1 MGLAKLMK
9 ATIILPRIETQDA
22 ISRLADLE
30 WFHPLQNPSEH
41 VNPYYDDLLT
51 KAQRLYQDIDEVVKS
66 LGIPQE
72 TGVMATMF
80 KGAPK
85 GKYDYSADD
94 IQDFIADL
102 EDRSKQILE
111 GPKKLLEE
119 RSKIERQLEEYRNIE
134 AVIGMASTLNL
145 NLDAFRKLR
154 DFFAGL
160 FVIDSKDESEIRKSL
175 EDLAIYSTKLN
186 ENKTSLTVIGSSED
200 SERVLK
206 VLRSFGVNPIQ
217 IPTNMPQNPN
227 EAYSLAKA
235 KVKELET
242 RSEQLDKE
250 LKKIKQSMLTK
261 LLSLQ
266 EATRVAKDALEIT
279 RKPGGTKNFAVI
291 EGYIPH
297 EMEPKFKKLTSNYV
311 SIIEDVNHMVDN
323 NNNNSHH
330 GEGDKQEP
338 IPTLI
343 TNKKYIQNFRVITE
357 TQGLPRYGEIDPTP
371 IIAFVWPTFYGLM
384 FADLGHGLLLFGLG
398 MLFRYRGNGRLRV
411 WGTLIAAS
419 GLAAAIGGLATG
431 EAFGFHFEEIAV
443 LAPLKEIPVL
453 GNIIGLLSVSELTFE
468 QVLKILE
475 VSVAIGVVHLL
486 MAFFLRLRID
496 LKEVNK
502 LMVYTHDIPAII
514 MYLAVVSLILA
525 AIGAQYDIIGMF
537 LSWDHNEPV
546 PWLTVLFGDWVTVNL
561 VAKAMPPVI
570 IACIA
575 VMIIGGM
582 KEQKQAIA
590 HGREPEGGGIVGLVV
605 ETVMVR
611 TIEMLANTIS
621 YSRLGIML
629 LVHTALLVTVIDA
642 YESGAGL
649 AILIGGNIGIMM
661 IEGLIVYIQ
670 TIRLHLYEWFPKWYK
685 SDGVQ
690 FKRLV
695 PQMLYTNLV
704 WNHDDVNKNN
714 KKKAMKTTTSPTP
727 PPTATTAATTT

>member
-22 ISRLADLE
+22 VSRLAALE
-30 WFHPLQNPSEH
+30 WFHSIHNASEH
-41 VNPYYDDLLT
+41 INPYYDDLLT
-51 KAQRLYQDIDEVVKS
+51 KAQRLYQEIDEVVKM

-85 GKYDYSADD
+85 GRHDYAAED
-94 IQDFIADL
+94 IQGFIADL
-102 EDRSKQILE
+102 EDRSNQLLE

-119 RSKIERQLEEYRNIE
+119 RNKIERQLEEYRNLE
-134 AVIGMASTLNL
+134 AVVGMASTLNL
-145 NLDAFRKLR
+145 NLDMFGKLR
-154 DFFAGL
+154 NFFAGL
-160 FVIDSKDESEIRKSL
+160 FVVDSKDESEIRKSL
-175 EDLAIYSTKLN
+175 DNLAIYSTRLN
-186 ENKTSLTVIGSSED
+186 ENKTSLTIVGSSED

-206 VLRSFGVNPIQ
+206 VLRSFGVNPLQ
-217 IPTNMPQNPN
+217 IPGNMPQNPS
-227 EAYSLAKA
+227 EASSLAKA

-242 RSEQLDKE
+242 RTEQLDKE
-250 LKKIKQSMLTK
+250 LEKIKQSILTK

-266 EATRVAKDALEIT
+266 EAARVAKDVLEIT

-291 EGYIPH
+291 EGYIPQ
-297 EMEPKFKKLTSNYV
+297 EMERKFKKLTSDYV
-311 SIIEDVNHMVDN
+311 SIIEDVNLTVD
-323 NNNNSHH
+323 SHQ
-330 GEGDKQEP
+330 GERGKQEP
-338 IPTLI
+338 LPTLI
-343 TNKKYIQNFRVITE
+343 TNKKYTRNFQVITE
-357 TQGLPRYGEIDPTP
+357 TQGLPRYGEVDPTP

-419 GLAAAIGGLATG
+419 GLAAAIGGLGTG
-431 EAFGFHFEEIAV
+431 EMFGFHFDEIAI
-443 LAPLKEIPVL
+443 LEPVAHAL
-453 GNIIGLLSVSELTFE
+453 PFVGLLSVSELTFD

-475 VSVAIGVVHLL
+475 VSVAIGVIHLL
-486 MAFFLRLRID
+486 MAFFLRLRATW
-496 LKEVNK
+496 KQGNK

-514 MYLAVVSLILA
+514 QYLAVVSLILA

-575 VMIIGGM
+575 VAIIGGM
-582 KEQKQAIA
+582 KEQKHAIA
-590 HGREPEGGGIVGLVV
+590 QGREPEGGGLVGIVV
-605 ETVMVR
+605 ETMMVR

-629 LVHTALLVTVIDA
+629 LVHSALLVTVINS
-642 YESGAGL
+642 YEQSGSL

-690 FKRLV
+690 FKKLV

-704 WNHDDVNKNN
+704 WKYDDE
-714 KKKAMKTTTSPTP
+714 KKAVKKT
-727 PPTATTAATTT
+727 A

>member
-9 ATIILPRIETQDA
+9 ATIILPRIETQEA
-22 ISRLADLE
+22 ISRLAALE
-30 WFHPLQNPSEH
+30 WFHPLHNTSEYI
-41 VNPYYDDLLT
+41 NPYYDDLLT
-51 KAQRLYQDIDEVVKS
+51 KAQRLYQDIDEVVKV

-85 GKYDYSADD
+85 GKHDYAAED
-94 IQDFIADL
+94 IQGFIADL
-102 EDRSKQILE
+102 EDQSKQLLE
-111 GPKKLLEE
+111 GPKKVIEE
-119 RSKIERQLEEYRNIE
+119 RNKIERQLEEYRNLE
-134 AVIGMASTLNL
+134 AVVGMASTLNL
-145 NLDAFRKLR
+145 NLDAFGKLR
-154 DFFAGL
+154 NFFAGL
-160 FVIDSKDESEIRKSL
+160 FVVDSKDESEIRKSL

-186 ENKTSLTVIGSSED
+186 ENKTSLTIIGSSED

-206 VLRSFGVNPIQ
+206 VLRSFGVNPLQ
-217 IPTNMPQNPN
+217 IPATMPQNPS
-227 EAYSLAKA
+227 EASSLAKA

-242 RSEQLDKE
+242 RSEQIEKE
-250 LKKIKQSMLTK
+250 LGKIKQSNLTK

-266 EATRVAKDALEIT
+266 EAARVAKDVLEIT

-297 EMEPKFKKLTSNYV
+297 EMEGKFKKLTSNYV
-311 SIIEDVNHMVDN
+311 SVIEDVNLTAD
-323 NNNNSHH
+323 SHQ
-330 GEGDKQEP
+330 GEGGRQEP
-338 IPTLI
+338 LPTLI
-343 TNKKYIQNFRVITE
+343 TNKKYTHNFQVITE
-357 TQGLPRYGEIDPTP
+357 TQGLPRYGEVDPTP

-398 MLFRYRGNGRLRV
+398 ALFRYRGNGRLRV
-411 WGTLIAAS
+411 WGTLIMAS
-419 GLAAAIGGLATG
+419 GLAAAIGGLGTG
-431 EAFGFHFEEIAV
+431 EAFGFHFEEISI

-453 GNIIGLLSVSELTFE
+453 GNLMGLLSVSELSFE

-475 VSVAIGVVHLL
+475 VSVAVGVVHLL
-486 MAFFLRLRID
+486 LAFFLRLRAS
-496 LKEVNK
+496 LKQGNK

-514 MYLAVVSLILA
+514 QYLAVVSLILA
-525 AIGAQYDIIGMF
+525 AIGSQYDIIGMF
-537 LSWDHNEPV
+537 LSWNHNEPV

-575 VMIIGGM
+575 IAIIGGI
-582 KEQKQAIA
+582 KEQKHAIA
-590 HGREPEGGGIVGLVV
+590 HGREPEGGGIVGLIV
-605 ETVMVR
+605 ETMMVR

-629 LVHTALLVTVIDA
+629 LVHSALLVTVINS
-642 YESGAGL
+642 YEHGGGL

-690 FKRLV
+690 FKKLV

-704 WNHDDVNKNN
+704 WKYDDD
-714 KKKAMKTTTSPTP
+714 KKKEVKTTTT
-727 PPTATTAATTT
+727 TTA